1 MLHNAAAHTAHYT
14 AIGQNEH
21 FCAHIPR
28 GGAVPRNNSSQYR
41 RGMGFF
47 CLHHRIQQCDGI
59 ALGLGAGI
67 FDLHDLCQN
76 RKRDLRSGLRPNG
89 KADRCAE
96 CIDPLAVQTVLQQ
109 LTAHQCSTATAAHHA
124 HIGRRLLQNPG
135 KAVQIKDVGAGQHR
149 KIGLRP
155 AGHTLKRL
163 RKGSAEHGIRSG
175 GAQLLS
181 KFLPII
187 YGKHWYAE
195 KLCLL
200 YKGSSNMT
208 AAADHQLRHRTK
220 ALSKYPLTFQ
230 CKKARSGTGL
240 QDGKL
245 TLQKFGTLGLPQGVS
260 VPQQQLTACLC
271 AFQHGSQRIAAGLVC
286 TLQNVCKRLSV
297 HWCFSPLIIAPQV
310 LPYQTV
316 SDPVLPASFASPPA
330 AYAMQVRTLPRS
342 HAAAGSAVRAPAGHG
357 IAFPTP

>member
-1 MLHNAAAHTAHYT
+1 M
-14 AIGQNEH
+14 
-21 FCAHIPR
+21 
-28 GGAVPRNNSSQYR
+28 PRNNSSQYR

-67 FDLHDLCQN
+67 FDLHDLRQN
-76 RKRDLRSGLRPNG
+76 GKRDLRSRLCANG
-89 KADRCAE
+89 KADGCAE

-109 LTAHQCSTATAAHHA
+109 LTAHQCGTASAAHHA

-240 QDGKL
+240 QNGKL
-245 TLQKFGTLGLPQGVS
+245 TLQKPSALGLPQVVS

-330 AYAMQVRTLPRS
+330 AYAMQARILPRS